1 MINFDPLFFC
11 LDVVIFIGVIFCVV
25 KLSLIHKDTKRGAD
39 SLKAM
44 EKVWCEA
51 NKEIE

>member
-1 MINFDPLFFC
+1 MNLIFAF
-11 LDVVIFIGVIFCVV
+11 LDSAILIGVAICMVI
-25 KLSLIHKDTKRGAD
+25 LRSIRYDTKRGAD

-51 NKEIE
+51 KEEIE